1 MSVADG
7 AGPNGPD
14 APRGP
19 ARDPH
24 AGRHRPRGALAA
36 TLLVVLAGLALRL
49 GGPGLGLPFAVTKV
63 GGSIL
68 WGAMVYGLAAAL
80 LPATRPARLA
90 ARCLAA
96 AVVVELFRLVHAPWL
111 DAFRFTTAGALLLGR
126 VFSPWNMLF
135 YAIGIAMALG
145 LDRRWPGRRLRNCN

>member
-7 AGPNGPD
+7 VGPV
-14 APRGP
+14 AARGP

-24 AGRHRPRGALAA
+24 GRRHRPRRALAA

-68 WGAMVYGLAAAL
+68 WGAMLYGLAAAL
-80 LPATRPARLA
+80 RPVTPPARLA
-90 ARCLAA
+90 AWCLAV
-96 AVVVELFRLVHAPWL
+96 AVLVELFRLVHAPWL
-111 DAFRFTTAGALLLGR
+111 DAFRFTTAGALLLVR
-126 VFSPWNMLF
+126 VFSPWNMLS
-135 YAIGIAMALG
+135 YAIGIATARG
-145 LDRRWPGRRLRNCN
+145 LDRRWPGVRPAHDR